1 MTTTLADHLR
11 GLPDDELGA
20 LLRLRPDL
28 VVPVPADVSAL
39 AVRAQSRVSVAR
51 ALDGLDQFHLE
62 VLDALR
68 LARDPETA
76 ATSVDAVLALA
87 AGAPS
92 GVDPATIR
100 DAVSRLRTLALVH
113 GPETALRVV
122 SGVDEVTSP
131 YPAGL
136 GRSAAQ
142 LDAGAAALC
151 ADPARL
157 RRTLLAAPPA
167 ARAVLDRLAAGP
179 PVGTVTTGLGEP
191 DSPVRW
197 LVDHGL
203 LVATAGPGGETGYE
217 TVELP
222 REIGLLLRRDAGP
235 LGPLHPRAPELD
247 ADRREPA
254 AVDRAGAG
262 QAMELVRHAEA
273 VLEALAAEPPPV
285 LRSGGLGVR
294 EQRRLAKAVGLDEPT
309 TALVLEVGYAAG
321 LIGVEDE
328 FLPTAGYD
336 SWRTAPIARR
346 WERLARAWLA
356 MTRQAGLIGQRDDR
370 DRPITPLAPDAERA
384 SVPAV
389 RRTVLEAL
397 AGLDAG
403 AAPSA
408 DAVLALLAWQAPR
421 RARGR
426 EEATREALGE
436 AALLGVTGLGALT
449 SYGRL
454 LVCPAPAGDEDPLGV
469 HADGAAAD
477 LVEGP
482 DALAAALDALLPPPV
497 DHLLVQADLSVVVP
511 GPPEPAL
518 ATELAMVAEPESAG
532 GATVYRITADS
543 VRRALDAG
551 YAAGDLHALFARR
564 SSTPVPQGLSYL
576 IDDVARRHGGLRA
589 GSAGGYLRSDD
600 EALLAE
606 VAADRRL
613 SGLGL
618 RRLAPTVLVS
628 PYPTGRLVSA
638 LRDAGY
644 APVPEDATGAAV
656 LTRPKARRAAARPPV
671 TLRTTGGAAGRP
683 GDVLGLPELSRP
695 RLLGIVEQIRRGDA
709 AARAARRA
717 PVTVRAANGHAVSS
731 LTAVQAHTQALAVL
745 QQAVRD
751 KARVWVG
758 YVDAHG
764 AAASRLV
771 RPVSI
776 GAGYLRAE
784 DERSEVLHTFAL
796 HRITAA
802 VLEE

>member
-1 MTTTLADHLR
+1 MAPTFADHLR
-11 GLPDDELGA
+11 GLPDDELGG

-28 VVPVPADVSAL
+28 VVPVPADFSAL

-68 LARDPETA
+68 LTRDPDA
-76 ATSVDAVLALA
+76 GCTSVDAVLALT
-87 AGAPS
+87 AGDGS
-92 GVDPATIR
+92 GAQPAGIR
-100 DAVSRLRTLALVH
+100 HAVSRLRALALVY
-113 GPETALRVV
+113 GPEPALRVV
-122 SGVDEVTSP
+122 NGVDEVTSP

-136 GRSAAQ
+136 GRPAAE
-142 LDAGAAALC
+142 LDAGTAALC
-151 ADPARL
+151 ADPAQL
-157 RRTLLAAPPA
+157 RRTLLAAPPP

-179 PVGTVTTGLGEP
+179 PVGTVTSGLAER
-191 DSPVRW
+191 DNPVRW
-197 LVDHGL
+197 LVDHQL
-203 LVATAGPGGETGYE
+203 LVATAGPGGEAGYE

-222 REIGLLLRRDAGP
+222 REVGLLLRRETGP
-235 LGPLHPRAPELD
+235 LGGLHPRPPQPD
-247 ADRREPA
+247 ADRREAKA
-254 AVDRAGAG
+254 ADLAGAG

-273 VLEALAAEPPPV
+273 VLEALGAEPPPV

-294 EQRRLAKAVGLDEPT
+294 DLRRLAKATGLDEPT
-309 TALVLEVGYAAG
+309 TALLLETAYAAG
-321 LIGVEDE
+321 LIGADE
-328 FLPTAGYD
+328 QFLPAAGYD
-336 SWRTAPIARR
+336 SWRSAPIAQR

-356 MTRQAGLIGQRDDR
+356 MTRQVGLIGKRDDR
-370 DRPITPLAPDAERA
+370 DRAITALAPEAERA
-384 SVPAV
+384 GAPAV
-389 RRTVLEAL
+389 RRMVLAAL
-397 AGLDAG
+397 GGLAAGT
-403 AAPSA
+403 APSA

-421 RARGR
+421 RTRGR
-426 EEATREALGE
+426 EEAIREALAE
-436 AALLGVTGLGALT
+436 AAQLGVTGLGALT
-449 SYGRL
+449 SYGQL
-454 LVCPAPAGDEDPLGV
+454 LVTPPPTSDEDPLGLD
-469 HADGAAAD
+469 ADGATGDRVAT
-477 LVEGP
+477 V
-482 DALAAALDALLPPPV
+482 LDALLPPPI

-518 ATELAMVAEPESAG
+518 AAELALVAEPESAG
-532 GATVYRITADS
+532 GATVYRITAES

-551 YAAGDLHALFARR
+551 FAAGDLHTLFAHR
-564 SSTPVPQGLSYL
+564 SRTPVPQGLTYL

-589 GSAGGYLRSDD
+589 GSAAGYLRSDD

-606 VAADRRL
+606 VVADRRL
-613 SGLGL
+613 AGLGL

-628 PYPTGRLVSA
+628 PYPAGRLVSA
-638 LRDAGY
+638 LREVGY
-644 APVPEDATGAAV
+644 APVPEDATGAAL
-656 LTRPKARRAAARPPV
+656 LTRPKARRAAARAPV
-671 TLRTTGGAAGRP
+671 RAADP
-683 GDVLGLPELSRP
+683 LGVPELPQP

-717 PVTVRAANGHAVSS
+717 PVTVRASNGHAVSNP
-731 LTAVQAHTQALAVL
+731 TAVQAHTQALAVL

-784 DERSEVLHTFAL
+784 DERSEILHTFAL

-802 VLEE
+802 VLEEQA